1 MSMQMDKI
9 GRFFHSGNLINSY
22 WIIGEQIFQMLLS
35 LAVGMMTARYL
46 GPGDYGTLNYT
57 ASYISFFSVAASL
70 GMEGVVIKKL
80 IENPEREGLYL
91 GSCIVFR
98 LTASALSTLAA
109 ACLIIVLDAG
119 DRLKLELVFIQS
131 LQLFF
136 QSFHILDA
144 WFQRHLKSKYTSAGK
159 MAASI
164 VVAGYK
170 VFLLVTAKGIVWF
183 AAANVISDFVMG
195 LILFLCYLKQNSLAF
210 HYEAGKSVLA
220 ESVHFMISDL
230 MSAVYKYMD
239 KIMIAQM
246 MLDIDVGYYTSAIT
260 ISAVWAFLPNAVI
273 RSFRPTIMEL
283 NKAGNEKL
291 YKRRLTQLFSLVI
304 WMSLLFA
311 LGIFMFSDFIVYVF
325 YGKDYKGAVS
335 ALQIMVWAE
344 AFAVTSTTRSIW
356 ILCEKK
362 SQYVKYYIAVGAAV
376 NVCLN
381 FMLIP
386 EFGIEGAAFATLI
399 SEITVLTAA
408 PVLFRET
415 RGQIRFIV
423 DGFLMK
429 WLFQKN

>member
-1 MSMQMDKI
+1 
-9 GRFFHSGNLINSY
+9 
-22 WIIGEQIFQMLLS
+22 MLLS
-35 LAVGMMTARYL
+35 LAVGMITARYL

-57 ASYISFFSVAASL
+57 ASYVSFFSVAASL

-80 IENPEREGLYL
+80 IENPQKEGLYL

-98 LTASALSTLAA
+98 LAASVFSTLAA
-109 ACLIIVLDAG
+109 ACLVIVLDAG
-119 DRLKLELVFIQS
+119 DRMKLVLVCIQS

-144 WFQRHLKSKYTSAGK
+144 WFQRHLKSKYTSAGR

-164 VVAGYK
+164 AVSGYK
-170 VFLLVTAKGIVWF
+170 IFLLVTAKGIIWF
-183 AAANVISDFVMG
+183 AAANAISDFVTG
-195 LILFLCYLKQNSLAF
+195 LVLFLFYIHQDTSRSKGTSYAFSEKEPESRLLAF
-210 HYEAGKSVLA
+210 NFEAGKSVLA
-220 ESVHFMISDL
+220 ESIHFVISDL
-230 MSAVYKYMD
+230 TAAVYKYMD

-260 ISAVWAFLPNAVI
+260 ISAVWAFLPNAII

-283 NKAGNEKL
+283 KKEGKEKL
-291 YKRRLTQLFSLVI
+291 YNRRLTQLFSLII
-304 WMSLLFA
+304 WLSLLSAFGVF
-311 LGIFMFSDFIVYVF
+311 LFSDFIVHIF
-325 YGKDYKGAVS
+325 YGKDYQGAVS
-335 ALQIMVWAE
+335 ALRILAWAE
-344 AFAVTSTTRSIW
+344 AFAVISTTRSIW

-362 SQYVKYYIAVGAAV
+362 GQYVKYYIAVGAAV

-381 FMLIP
+381 LILIP
-386 EFGIEGAAFATLI
+386 GFGIEGAAFATLI

-423 DGFLMK
+423 DGFCMK
-429 WLFQKN
+429 WLYQKK